1 MNATQSE
8 FNSLTSRIER
18 LEVQNRRWRLMNALL
33 LLSGVSVFLMGA
45 KLADRIEPP
54 VVRAGTVEAQ
64 EFILKDKDGQVYA
77 RLSLGR
83 AFATKRPNG
92 LYSMPNQPNGLYFM
106 PNMVAPAQATLQFYD
121 EKGDVLW
128 TAPSSPTMIPVR

>member
-18 LEVQNRRWRLMNALL
+18 LEVQNRRWRLVNALL

-45 KLADRIEPP
+45 KLADRIELP

-92 LYSMPNQPNGLYFM
+92 LYFM
-106 PNMVAPAQATLQFYD
+106 PNMVSPAQATLQFYD